1 MGEEE
6 AEEESR
12 TDEEADVRLV
22 AVSCEE
28 RVFPLPALRLHPT
41 LEQTPGEG
49 GAGGCREVQSWCRR
63 GAWRCRV
70 SGRGCKSGGV
80 QGRWRDARG
89 VQR

>member
-28 RVFPLPALRLHPT
+28 RVLPLPALRLHPT

-49 GAGGCREVQSWCRR
+49 VQGGAG
-63 GAWRCRV
+63 RCRV
-70 SGRGCKSGGV
+70 GVGEVHGG
-80 QGRWRDARG
+80 AE
-89 VQR
+89 